1 MGCVIEDDQNG
12 QLVFNVAPRLLLI
25 DAHGGIMLLLKSIY
39 TKQNKLSTSKERETR
54 RQETNF
60 IPLYCGIRFRSLHA
74 GSCGVVSIVCT
85 KRIIWLSYFLRLSD
99 CG

>member
-39 TKQNKLSTSKERETR
+39 TLNKTSSPHPRKGKLADRKQTSSHCT
-54 RQETNF
+54 
-60 IPLYCGIRFRSLHA
+60 
-74 GSCGVVSIVCT
+74 VVSGSEAYMQEVVGLC
-85 KRIIWLSYFLRLSD
+85 L
-99 CG
+99 